1 MASEIAKVGEEVSV
15 SNWVAEA
22 LVAAA
27 KTRSAVKLSQDVLSV
42 IEQAQG
48 VWKRLCFPTPKL
60 EAWKYT
66 NPDVIAKGPFSWRK
80 DDVAAGNVDEVNQLI
95 ERARLPGLE
104 GGSFLVFV
112 DGVFAPKISKVAT
125 EQGVSVTRLLEG
137 GVGESLIGAL
147 GQHNHDEFSA
157 LATSLL
163 SDCVIVTVK
172 AGVESK
178 TPIQIVHVTT
188 SNSNGAV
195 FTPRLVVKAEANARV
210 CVVESHIGSEGVR
223 YLSLPMVE
231 LTAEQGAFLDYYK
244 VQDESTSA
252 YHVTGLTATQGRDAE
267 ARAHIFS
274 FGAALARNNA
284 QTLLNGAGSQATLN
298 GLSLLRGNQ
307 HVDNATLIHHIEP
320 HAESREHFKGIYAG
334 SSRGVFSGTITVEK
348 IAQKTNA
355 FQSNQALLL
364 STDASIESRP
374 QLKIWADDVKCTH
387 GATVGQLDAD
397 ALFYLRSRGIGI
409 KDAKAFLVRAFAGEV
424 LSSVNLPQL
433 KERLDAV
440 VSERL

>member
-1 MASEIAKVGEEVSV
+1 
-15 SNWVAEA
+15 
-22 LVAAA
+22 
-27 KTRSAVKLSQDVLSV
+27 
-42 IEQAQG
+42 
-48 VWKRLCFPTPKL
+48 
-60 EAWKYT
+60 
-66 NPDVIAKGPFSWRK
+66 
-80 DDVAAGNVDEVNQLI
+80 
-95 ERARLPGLE
+95 
-104 GGSFLVFV
+104 
-112 DGVFAPKISKVAT
+112 
-125 EQGVSVTRLLEG
+125 
-137 GVGESLIGAL
+137 
-147 GQHNHDEFSA
+147 
-157 LATSLL
+157 
-163 SDCVIVTVK
+163 
-172 AGVESK
+172 
-178 TPIQIVHVTT
+178 
-188 SNSNGAV
+188 
-195 FTPRLVVKAEANARV
+195 LVVKAEANARV

-223 YLSLPMVE
+223 YLALPMVE

-252 YHVTGLTATQGRDAE
+252 YHVTGLTATQSRDAE